1 MDEPLRT
8 MIAGM
13 IGGALMGMVFVTH
26 MALLLVYNPPAALS
40 KRAAESTVSTL
51 ITMSALVSFVG
62 WTVLAIVMALA
73 AQATQSS
80 DSPGISLAPSPAYL
94 LVVLFLTAFIAIPA
108 LIFFRD
114 RKKHLIGE
122 LLMFIGVFGLLIPN
136 LVVAVHRG

>member
-1 MDEPLRT
+1 MDDPLRT
-8 MIAGM
+8 VIAGM

-26 MALLLVYNPPAALS
+26 MALLLVYNPPVVL
-40 KRAAESTVSTL
+40 KNRAAESTVSTL

-80 DSPGISLAPSPAYL
+80 DNPAVSVAPSPAYL
-94 LVVLFLTAFIAIPA
+94 GVVVFLTAFIAIPA

-114 RKKHLIGE
+114 RKNHLIGE
-122 LLMFIGVFGLLIPN
+122 LLLFVGIFGFLIPN